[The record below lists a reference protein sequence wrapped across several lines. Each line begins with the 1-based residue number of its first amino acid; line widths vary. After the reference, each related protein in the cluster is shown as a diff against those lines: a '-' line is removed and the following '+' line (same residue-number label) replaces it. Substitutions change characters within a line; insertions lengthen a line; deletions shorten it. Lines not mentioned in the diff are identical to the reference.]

1 MKANS
6 IAQLALAVLASPGEA
21 AAAPCQQSCAELSS
35 TFGTALFYPRNDTTQ
50 FWDQKQQL
58 AGQICRVEPSAPE
71 DVAKTL
77 AIVIMNAC
85 PFAIKGGG
93 HSREVNDSNAP
104 GGVTID
110 TARMRKVV
118 PDEDDKMVVTLG
130 AGHNLGSTLTA
141 LSSLNLSF
149 PVGRVSSIGLGGFL
163 LGGGQGDL
171 GGKLGFAMDNVLEYE
186 IVLANG
192 TITTACPTTNPDL
205 YWALRGG
212 GGNNFGIVTAFKLRA
227 VPETPIWAATTRFAD
242 NQTAAVTEELDKL
255 VTASSADPNVNF
267 YTDYRIAPATG
278 EFVYTVQQR
287 YLNATAS
294 PAAYNGLNAV
304 PYLSRTG
311 NLTSPNFASDVAYGV
326 RHIFVSLSWHS
337 SPAMLQRAAS
347 IFKTE
352 ALKVQNVSGL
362 TAGMDSQPITL
373 SALRIAKERGG
384 NALGLSG
391 DKAILENLITIAWA
405 NATDDATMYAFADA
419 WLAKTEAASRELG
432 VFVPYRYMNHAFRSR
447 QDVLGSYGEEN
458 LARLRTVQR
467 AVDPAAH
474 LRAILSTNTTLTTV
488 LARAAALNLPNWYL
502 AAGAVSQTI
511 WNHMSGLP
519 PATGIHDYDLVYF
532 DDTDLSWEA
541 EDAAIQRGRA
551 LFADI
556 PAEVEIR
563 NQARVH
569 LWYEAKFGAPC
580 PRHESVEAGID
591 SWIATSAMIGVRVEA
606 DGEWRVYAPRGLSD
620 FFNMVVRPNPQIGVR
635 EKYEEK
641 ARRWLGIW
649 KELTVM
655 PWVEKEEPLKLVS

>member
-21 AAAPCQQSCAELSS
+21 AAASCQQSCAELSS
-35 TFGTALFYPRNDTTQ
+35 TFGPALFYPQNDTTQ

-58 AGQICRVEPSAPE
+58 AGQICRVEPSTPE
-71 DVAKTL
+71 DVAKAL
-77 AIVIMNAC
+77 SIVITNAC

-110 TARMRKVV
+110 TVRMRKVV
-118 PDEDDKMVVTLG
+118 PDEDDKTVVTLG

-212 GGNNFGIVTAFKLRA
+212 GGNNFGIVTAFTLRA
-227 VPETPIWAATTRFAD
+227 VRETPIWAATTRLPD

-255 VTASSADPNVNF
+255 VTASGADANVNF
-267 YTDYRIAPATG
+267 YTDCRIAPATG
-278 EFVYTVQQR
+278 EFVFTVQQR

-294 PAAYNGLNAV
+294 PAAYDGLNAV

-373 SALRIAKERGG
+373 SALRIAQERGG
-384 NALGLSG
+384 NAFGLSG

-405 NATDDATMYAFADA
+405 NAADDAAMYAFADA
-419 WLAKTEAASRELG
+419 WLAQTEAASRELG

-458 LARLRTVQR
+458 LARLRSVQR
-467 AVDPAAH
+467 AVDPAGVFTSKG
-474 LRAILSTNTTLTTV
+474 LS
-488 LARAAALNLPNWYL
+488 LNLPNWYL

-519 PATGIHDYDLVYF
+519 ATTGIHDYDLVYF
-532 DDTDLSWEA
+532 DDTDLSWAA
-541 EDAAIQRGRA
+541 EDAAIQRGRT

-620 FFNMVVRPNPQIGVR
+620 FFNMVVRPNPQVGVR

-649 KELTVM
+649 TGLTVM

>member
-6 IAQLALAVLASPGEA
+6 IAQLTLAVLASPGKA
-21 AAAPCQQSCAELSS
+21 AAASCQQSCTELSS
-35 TFGTALFYPRNDTTQ
+35 TFGPALFYPQNDTTQ

-58 AGQICRVEPSAPE
+58 ADQICRVEPSTPE
-71 DVAKTL
+71 DVAKAL
-77 AIVIMNAC
+77 SIVITNTC

-104 GGVTID
+104 SGVTID
-110 TARMRKVV
+110 TVRMRKVV
-118 PDEDDKMVVTLG
+118 PDEDDKTVVTLG

-141 LSSLNLSF
+141 LFSLNLSF
-149 PVGRVSSIGLGGFL
+149 PAGRVSSIGLGGFL

-212 GGNNFGIVTAFKLRA
+212 GGNNFGIVTAFTLRA

-255 VTASSADPNVNF
+255 VTASGVDPNVNF

-278 EFVYTVQQR
+278 EFVYMVQQR

-294 PAAYNGLNAV
+294 PAAYDGLNAV

-347 IFKTE
+347 IFKAE

-373 SALRIAKERGG
+373 SALRIAQERGG
-384 NALGLSG
+384 NAFGLSG

-405 NATDDATMYAFADA
+405 NAADDAAMYAFADA

-458 LARLRTVQR
+458 LARLRRVQR
-467 AVDPAAH
+467 AVDPAGVFT
-474 LRAILSTNTTLTTV
+474 SK
-488 LARAAALNLPNWYL
+488 
-502 AAGAVSQTI
+502 
-511 WNHMSGLP
+511 GLC
-519 PATGIHDYDLVYF
+519 TGY
-532 DDTDLSWEA
+532 
-541 EDAAIQRGRA
+541 
-551 LFADI
+551 
-556 PAEVEIR
+556 
-563 NQARVH
+563 
-569 LWYEAKFGAPC
+569 
-580 PRHESVEAGID
+580 
-591 SWIATSAMIGVRVEA
+591 
-606 DGEWRVYAPRGLSD
+606 
-620 FFNMVVRPNPQIGVR
+620 
-635 EKYEEK
+635 
-641 ARRWLGIW
+641 W
-649 KELTVM
+649 KL
-655 PWVEKEEPLKLVS
+655 L

>member
-6 IAQLALAVLASPGEA
+6 IAQLALAVLASSGEA
-21 AAAPCQQSCAELSS
+21 AAASCQQSCAELSS
-35 TFGTALFYPRNDTTQ
+35 TFGPALFYPQNDTTQ

-58 AGQICRVEPSAPE
+58 AGQICRVEPSTPD
-71 DVAKTL
+71 DVAKAL
-77 AIVIMNAC
+77 AIVITNAC

-110 TARMRKVV
+110 TVRMRKVV
-118 PDEDDKMVVTLG
+118 PDEDDKTVVTLG

-212 GGNNFGIVTAFKLRA
+212 GGNNFGIVTAFTLRA
-227 VPETPIWAATTRFAD
+227 VPETPIWAATTRFPD

-255 VTASSADPNVNF
+255 VTASGADPNVNF

-287 YLNATAS
+287 YLSATVA
-294 PAAYNGLNAV
+294 PAAYDGLNAV

-373 SALRIAKERGG
+373 SALRIAQERGG
-384 NALGLSG
+384 NAFGLSG

-405 NATDDATMYAFADA
+405 NAADDAAMYAFADA
-419 WLAKTEAASRELG
+419 WLAQTEAASRELG

-458 LARLRTVQR
+458 LARLRSVQR
-467 AVDPAAH
+467 AVDPE
-474 LRAILSTNTTLTTV
+474 
-488 LARAAALNLPNWYL
+488 ALNLPNWYL

-532 DDTDLSWEA
+532 DDADLSWAA

-641 ARRWLGIW
+641 ARRWLGVW
-649 KELTVM
+649 KGLTVM
-655 PWVEKEEPLKLVS
+655 PWVEKEEPLEPVS

>member
-6 IAQLALAVLASPGEA
+6 IAQLALAALAFPGEVA
-21 AAAPCQQSCAELSS
+21 AASCQQSCAELSS
-35 TFGTALFYPRNDTTQ
+35 TFAPALFYPQNDTTQ

-58 AGQICRVEPSAPE
+58 AGQICRVEPSTPD
-71 DVAKTL
+71 DVAKAL
-77 AIVIMNAC
+77 AIVITNAC

-110 TARMRKVV
+110 TVRMRKVV
-118 PDEDDKMVVTLG
+118 PDEDDNTVVTLG

-212 GGNNFGIVTAFKLRA
+212 GGNNFGIVTAFTLRA
-227 VPETPIWAATTRFAD
+227 VPETPIWAATTRFPD
-242 NQTAAVTEELDKL
+242 SQTAAVTEELDKL
-255 VTASSADPNVNF
+255 VSASGADPNVNF

-278 EFVYTVQQR
+278 DFVYTVQQR

-294 PAAYNGLNAV
+294 PAAYDGLNAV

-373 SALRIAKERGG
+373 SALRIAQERGG
-384 NALGLSG
+384 NAFGLSG

-405 NATDDATMYAFADA
+405 NAADDAAMYAFADA
-419 WLAKTEAASRELG
+419 WLAQTEAASRELG

-447 QDVLGSYGEEN
+447 QDVLGSYGEVN
-458 LARLRTVQR
+458 LARLRSVQR
-467 AVDPAAH
+467 AVDPAGVFTSKG
-474 LRAILSTNTTLTTV
+474 LS
-488 LARAAALNLPNWYL
+488 LNLPNWYL

-532 DDTDLSWEA
+532 DDTDLSWAA

-551 LFADI
+551 LFADV

-591 SWIATSAMIGVRVEA
+591 SWIATSAMIGVRLEA

-620 FFNMVVRPNPQIGVR
+620 FFNMVVRPNPQVGVR

-649 KELTVM
+649 KGLTVM

>member
-6 IAQLALAVLASPGEA
+6 IAQLALA
-21 AAAPCQQSCAELSS
+21 
-35 TFGTALFYPRNDTTQ
+35 
-50 FWDQKQQL
+50 
-58 AGQICRVEPSAPE
+58 GQICRVEPSTPD
-71 DVAKTL
+71 DVAKAL
-77 AIVIMNAC
+77 AIVITNAC

-110 TARMRKVV
+110 TVRMRKVV
-118 PDEDDKMVVTLG
+118 PDDDDKTVVTLG
-130 AGHNLGSTLTA
+130 AGHNLGSALAA
-141 LSSLNLSF
+141 LSSLDLSF
-149 PVGRVSSIGLGGFL
+149 PVGRVSSIRLGGFL
-163 LGGGQGDL
+163 LGGGQGGL
-171 GGKLGFAMDNVLEYE
+171 GGKLGLRWTTLLIINKNQ

-212 GGNNFGIVTAFKLRA
+212 GGNNFGIVTAFTLRA
-227 VPETPIWAATTRFAD
+227 VPETPIWAATTRFPD

-255 VTASSADPNVNF
+255 VTASGADPNVNS

-287 YLNATAS
+287 YLNATVS
-294 PAAYNGLNAV
+294 PAAYDGLNAV
-304 PYLSRTG
+304 PYLSTTG

-352 ALKVQNVSGL
+352 ALKVQNVTGL

-384 NALGLSG
+384 NAFGLSG

-405 NATDDATMYAFADA
+405 NAVDDAAMYAFADA
-419 WLAKTEAASRELG
+419 WLAQTEAASRELG

-458 LARLRTVQR
+458 LARLRSVQR
-467 AVDPAAH
+467 AVD
-474 LRAILSTNTTLTTV
+474 LEGVFTSKGLS
-488 LARAAALNLPNWYL
+488 LNLPNWYL
-502 AAGAVSQTI
+502 AAAAVSQAI
-511 WNHMSGLP
+511 WNHMGGLP
-519 PATGIHDYDLVYF
+519 ATTGIHDYDLVYF
-532 DDTDLSWEA
+532 DDADLSWAA

-649 KELTVM
+649 TGLTVM
-655 PWVEKEEPLKLVS
+655 PWVEREEPLKLVS

>member
-6 IAQLALAVLASPGEA
+6 VAQLALAVLAAPGEA
-21 AAAPCQQSCAELSS
+21 AAAPCQQSCTELSS
-35 TFGTALFYPRNDTTQ
+35 TFGPALFYPQNDTTQ

-58 AGQICRVEPSAPE
+58 AGQICRVEPSTPE
-71 DVAKTL
+71 DVAKAL
-77 AIVIMNAC
+77 NIVITNAC

-110 TARMRKVV
+110 TVRMRKVV
-118 PDEDDKMVVTLG
+118 PDEDDKTVVTLG

-212 GGNNFGIVTAFKLRA
+212 GGNNFGIVTAFTLRA
-227 VPETPIWAATTRFAD
+227 VPETPIWAATTRFPD
-242 NQTAAVTEELDKL
+242 NQTAAVTEVLDKL
-255 VTASSADPNVNF
+255 VTASGADPNVNF

-294 PAAYNGLNAV
+294 PAAYDGLNAV

-373 SALRIAKERGG
+373 SALRIAQERGG
-384 NALGLSG
+384 NAFGLFG

-405 NATDDATMYAFADA
+405 NAADDAAMYAFADA
-419 WLAKTEAASRELG
+419 WLAQTEAASRELG

-458 LARLRTVQR
+458 LDRLRSVQR
-467 AVDPAAH
+467 AVDP
-474 LRAILSTNTTLTTV
+474 
-488 LARAAALNLPNWYL
+488 AALNLPNWYL

-532 DDTDLSWEA
+532 DDADLSWAA

-641 ARRWLGIW
+641 ARRWLGVW
-649 KELTVM
+649 KGLTVM
-655 PWVEKEEPLKLVS
+655 PWVEKEEPLEPVS

>member
-21 AAAPCQQSCAELSS
+21 AAASCQQSCTELSS
-35 TFGTALFYPRNDTTQ
+35 TFGPALFYRQNDTTQ

-58 AGQICRVEPSAPE
+58 AGQICRVEPSIPE
-71 DVAKTL
+71 DVAKAL
-77 AIVIMNAC
+77 NIVITNAC

-104 GGVTID
+104 GGVTIG
-110 TARMRKVV
+110 TVRMRKVV
-118 PDEDDKMVVTLG
+118 PDEDDKSVVTLG

-212 GGNNFGIVTAFKLRA
+212 GGNNFGIVTAFTLRA
-227 VPETPIWAATTRFAD
+227 VPETPIWAATTRFPD

-255 VTASSADPNVNF
+255 VTASGVDPNVNF

-294 PAAYNGLNAV
+294 PAAYDGLNAV

-384 NALGLSG
+384 NAFGLSG

-405 NATDDATMYAFADA
+405 NAADDAAMYAFADA
-419 WLAKTEAASRELG
+419 WLAQTEAASRELG

-458 LARLRTVQR
+458 LARLRSVQR
-467 AVDPAAH
+467 AVDPAGVFTSKG
-474 LRAILSTNTTLTTV
+474 LS
-488 LARAAALNLPNWYL
+488 LNLPNWYL

-519 PATGIHDYDLVYF
+519 ATTGIHDYDLVYF
-532 DDTDLSWEA
+532 DDTDLSWAA

-551 LFADI
+551 LFVDI

-591 SWIATSAMIGVRVEA
+591 SWIATSAMIGV
-606 DGEWRVYAPRGLSD
+606 
-620 FFNMVVRPNPQIGVR
+620 GVR

-641 ARRWLGIW
+641 ARRWLGVW
-649 KELTVM
+649 TGLTVM